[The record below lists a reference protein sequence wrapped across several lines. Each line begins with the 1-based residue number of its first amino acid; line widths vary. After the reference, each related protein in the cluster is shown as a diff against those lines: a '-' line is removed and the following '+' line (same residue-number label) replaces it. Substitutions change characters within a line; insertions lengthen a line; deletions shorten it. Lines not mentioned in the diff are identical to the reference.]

1 MCGAVEG
8 LEKEKVE
15 EHGFNEEAA
24 VVWED
29 LISPGWLQQEKPN
42 DKSEACKPCQA
53 AKIRPHTN

>member
-1 MCGAVEG
+1 MCGAVEV

-29 LISPGWLQQEKPN
+29 LISPGWLQQEKP
-42 DKSEACKPCQA
+42 K
-53 AKIRPHTN
+53 